1 MVWDVTVADSLAPSY
16 IPLTSVAAGEAA
28 VRAASLK
35 VRKYSNLSS
44 SYLFTPL
51 AFESLGPPDPDCA
64 DFLKALGT
72 RTSAITG
79 DKREPSY
86 LWQRLSMAIQRHNA
100 AGILTHLGSCLPGPS
115 QTSPTSPRLPC
126 LGAPARDPDT
136 SSVLTA
142 SFASS
147 DIYGRKI
154 RLSEVVE
161 KSKSRSRSRSRRR
174 HRDSRSRSG
183 SRSRSERRSRSGDR
197 RSRGKEDRDSR
208 SRL

>member
-1 MVWDVTVADSLAPSY
+1 MWDVTVADSLAPSY

-100 AGILTHLGSCLPGPS
+100 AGILTHLGSCLPSPS
-115 QTSPTSPRLPC
+115 QDIVTS
-126 LGAPARDPDT
+126 GAAVAAAVVVRG
-136 SSVLTA
+136 VA
-142 SFASS
+142 
-147 DIYGRKI
+147 
-154 RLSEVVE
+154 EVVTDAAGAKKIVTAGAE
-161 KSKSRSRSRSRRR
+161 AMGTDGTGVETAGVMETGGFR
-174 HRDSRSRSG
+174 
-183 SRSRSERRSRSGDR
+183 
-197 RSRGKEDRDSR
+197 
-208 SRL
+208 